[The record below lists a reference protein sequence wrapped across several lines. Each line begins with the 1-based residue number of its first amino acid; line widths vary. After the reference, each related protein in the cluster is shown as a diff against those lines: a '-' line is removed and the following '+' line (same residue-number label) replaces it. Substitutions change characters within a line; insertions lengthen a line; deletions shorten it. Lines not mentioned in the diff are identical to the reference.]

1 MQELALLIS
10 SLAGA
15 ASAVAVHKIPRGP
28 RVPTIGASRR
38 VRGEID
44 SLESERA
51 LLEKAVARLYDGG
64 GLPPEKRDALLER
77 YQGRILQI
85 RSREQDLKAAGSHPD
100 LGPVGDSLI
109 MLMDQK
115 LAGMDARL
123 RDISAKMQPR
133 QEKPRVEK
141 PVRPRESKP
150 APAAVGDK
158 SLDMVTLTVHSAQPA
173 SQAAARPADPRP
185 AAPIIPAVLP
195 AAAPGPAGPPAA
207 SEAAP
212 PEARPAAAPGPA
224 GPPAEAEAA
233 LPAAPPAAPD
243 PAKPPEAAGDE
254 YDDENLDS
262 LKKDILTA
270 LEKIEQAEVE

>member
-173 SQAAARPADPRP
+173 SQAAARPTDPRP
-185 AAPIIPAVLP
+185 AAPVLP
-195 AAAPGPAGPPAA
+195 AAATEPARQMPPVLPAA
-207 SEAAP
+207 LS
-212 PEARPAAAPGPA
+212 AAA
-224 GPPAEAEAA
+224 AE
-233 LPAAPPAAPD
+233 PAAPPAAEEAAIPAAAPE
-243 PAKPPEAAGDE
+243 PAKAPPGAAGDE

>member
-77 YQGRILQI
+77 YQGRISQI
-85 RSREQDLKAAGSHPD
+85 RSREQELKAAGSHPD

-141 PVRPRESKP
+141 PARPRESKP

-173 SQAAARPADPRP
+173 RQARPAEPAPVLSAVATEPARP
-185 AAPIIPAVLP
+185 MPPVLPAVQP
-195 AAAPGPAGPPAA
+195 AAAPEPAAPPAAAPEPAGPPAA
-207 SEAAP
+207 E
-212 PEARPAAAPGPA
+212 E
-224 GPPAEAEAA
+224 A
-233 LPAAPPAAPD
+233 LPAAPPAASE
-243 PAKPPEAAGDE
+243 PPGAAGDE